1 MRYGVAPCKYFSGE
15 WIVEAIDFDGEGEV
29 DLTRFS
35 GPLAEDRA
43 REYTAWKNSQEGIVR
58 EQSPRFMGLRKI
70 EYCPGPRFCNCSRD
84 DRSGNDRDGT
94 DLHVCSG
101 CRSIP
106 CTCRGYFN

>member
-43 REYTAWKNSQEGIVR
+43 REYTAWKNSQEGVAR
-58 EQSPRFMGLRKI
+58 KLPPRFIGLRKFQR
-70 EYCPGPRFCNCSRD
+70 CPGALQCTCSE
-84 DRSGNDRDGT
+84 NDRTATGY
-94 DLHVCSG
+94 HICSG
-101 CRSIP
+101 CRSLP
-106 CTCRGYFN
+106 CTC